1 LKLSYYTTMLLARP
15 PSLQFYK
22 DRGSRPAHLN
32 CHTAFRYSRHRCDQV
47 LQAMLRMNTISRCA
61 LYTIAKT
68 QDKKTT
74 TSTSHRTSPEDG
86 KTAGPSNF
94 CSATRRHASEPTAT
108 GRDDRQKNQ
117 RIRETLPSHHTFNGQ
132 IQESI
137 LATQV
142 QRASTRSIFSGWAR
156 KQFFCSLECVEGNC
170 G

>member
-1 LKLSYYTTMLLARP
+1 MLLARP

-22 DRGSRPAHLN
+22 DRGSKPIRLN
-32 CHTAFRYSRHRCDQV
+32 SHTASRYSRYRWDQV
-47 LQAMLRMNTISRCA
+47 LQTIFRMKTISRCV

-86 KTAGPSNF
+86 KAAGPSNF
-94 CSATRRHASEPTAT
+94 CSATRRHASEPAAT

-132 IQESI
+132 IQKSI
-137 LATQV
+137 LAAQV
-142 QRASTRSIFSGWAR
+142 QRASTRSIISGWVR
-156 KQFFCSLECVEGNC
+156 EQFFCSRMC
-170 G
+170 